1 MCALA
6 RTTPTTFAFLGAD
19 ICHFAGVFRPS
30 AGVPF
35 PDTIPSSQLDDWF
48 PSPCPCSFFTSHHP
62 LAEPDSEEAKKTPFF
77 NVPTIT
83 PSSYYDHVTAMK
95 SIRAMQDFDASP
107 DVLVCIAHDPTLL
120 KVLPML
126 NDQPDKDLNDWKIKG
141 YKDQLEWAWLNELPR
156 DGKPGRPAIVDGAWR
171 DGEKVTDF
179 TALRPS
185 N

>member
-1 MCALA
+1 
-6 RTTPTTFAFLGAD
+6 
-19 ICHFAGVFRPS
+19 
-30 AGVPF
+30 
-35 PDTIPSSQLDDWF
+35 
-48 PSPCPCSFFTSHHP
+48 
-62 LAEPDSEEAKKTPFF
+62 
-77 NVPTIT
+77 
-83 PSSYYDHVTAMK
+83 
-95 SIRAMQDFDASP
+95 MQDFDASP